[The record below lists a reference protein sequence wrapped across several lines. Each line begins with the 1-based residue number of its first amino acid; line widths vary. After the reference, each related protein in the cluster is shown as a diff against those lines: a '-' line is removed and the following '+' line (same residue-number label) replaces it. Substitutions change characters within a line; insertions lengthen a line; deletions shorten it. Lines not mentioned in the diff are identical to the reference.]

1 VATNGVA
8 FMRGGHLLHFWLLC
22 EFCRAILAK
31 HQNAA
36 AAGGKKFKACGTKAF
51 KTKP

>member
-1 VATNGVA
+1 
-8 FMRGGHLLHFWLLC
+8 MRGGHLLHFWLLC

-36 AAGGKKFKACGTKAF
+36 AAGTKKIQSMRYKSF
-51 KTKP
+51 